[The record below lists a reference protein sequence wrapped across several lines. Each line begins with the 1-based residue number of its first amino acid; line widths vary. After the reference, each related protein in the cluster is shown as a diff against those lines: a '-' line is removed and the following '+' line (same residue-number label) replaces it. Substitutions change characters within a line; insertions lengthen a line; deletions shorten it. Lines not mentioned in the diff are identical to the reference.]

1 MSIIARLQQ
10 FYLGYYGRPADP
22 GGLAYWIE
30 QANGIYLNRD
40 HALAAAF
47 GSTDQAEF
55 RNLYSDARYIERFI
69 DEVYGNLFGRQAEI
83 QGLLF
88 FKQEYD
94 NYLAQGVSADQA
106 RAYLVAR
113 IIDGASG
120 SDRIAINNKVSVA
133 IVVTDE
139 LKLKSAAISE
149 PDLEEVRDYFAGTGD
164 DAWRL
169 MASNRASELVSS
181 IQANDSVAD
190 FMNVSVTSERGI
202 IPMSE
207 PAARLFYSR
216 GFLLEGDNNEG
227 RVAGSIQINLQGGKF
242 SGTSGDSLGTV
253 ALVPA
258 GLTAKLMKLSDTEA
272 QLTFTGAA
280 TTHNFSNS
288 VSNVAIQFRD
298 SDFQNLVATEVEGY
312 SKSNIGIGFIDAA
325 ITVSDGLVRGTG
337 SIANDLGINLNTD
350 TLTIGS
356 VTGRP
361 IFGSLDEAS
370 GVDLSR
376 TAGPADS
383 GFSVVFVGDAA
394 SNSYSASYVGDS
406 VRALGGNDT
415 LTAGIGLDTFIFEA
429 SASANG
435 VDTIKDFDIA
445 GGDILDFSRF
455 LNITGTGLVATQSAN
470 SEQVEWANGDVLV
483 YQGAAMGAAIVEEVD
498 LVALFDQTGSDTAAP
513 FSYAQSDGKAVVITS
528 ASDGDAKIWY
538 LVKNSNA
545 TSTFSADRNVVLE
558 SEVTL
563 VGTLEGINNL
573 TLSPFAAA
581 NFL

>member
-1 MSIIARLQQ
+1 
-10 FYLGYYGRPADP
+10 
-22 GGLAYWIE
+22 
-30 QANGIYLNRD
+30 
-40 HALAAAF
+40 
-47 GSTDQAEF
+47 
-55 RNLYSDARYIERFI
+55 
-69 DEVYGNLFGRQAEI
+69 
-83 QGLLF
+83 
-88 FKQEYD
+88 
-94 NYLAQGVSADQA
+94 
-106 RAYLVAR
+106 
-113 IIDGASG
+113 
-120 SDRIAINNKVSVA
+120 
-133 IVVTDE
+133 
-139 LKLKSAAISE
+139 
-149 PDLEEVRDYFAGTGD
+149 
-164 DAWRL
+164 
-169 MASNRASELVSS
+169 LVSS

-207 PAARLFYSR
+207 PAARLSYSR

-258 GLTAKLMKLSDTEA
+258 GLTAKLVKLSDTEA

-298 SDFQNLVATEVEGY
+298 SDFRNLVATEVEGY

-325 ITVSDGLVRGTG
+325 ITVSNGLVRGTG

-350 TLTIGS
+350 TLTIGAG
-356 VTGRP
+356 TGRP

-383 GFSVVFVGDAA
+383 GFSVVFVGDAV
-394 SNSYSASYVGDS
+394 SNSYLASYVGDS
-406 VRALGGNDT
+406 VRALGGDDT

-435 VDTIKDFDIA
+435 EDTIKDFDIA

-483 YQGAAMGAAIVEEVD
+483 YQGTAIVEEAD
-498 LVALFDQTGSDTAAP
+498 LVALFDQTGSDTAVP

-528 ASDGDAKIWY
+528 ESDGDAKIWY